1 MISSLTA
8 SVNGLVTLASTAIN
22 ERDTQKL
29 AATRAELTQK
39 VIEVQSKVLSQVGM
53 ISDML
58 TEREELKER
67 IRELEQ
73 QLRYRESYR
82 LVSVGTGFCY
92 EFKQVADVTLQAQR
106 GQRLYSLQILW
117 AGGHVVIRHHLQL
130 QHGQQLANG
139 CHLLNFHS

>member
-92 EFKQVADVTLQAQR
+92 EFKQVADVTEGSEAEASHFVCQPCLDVRRQKVVLTFSR
-106 GQRLYSLQILW
+106 GRYDCSECK
-117 AGGHVVIRHHLQL
+117 ASVRV
-130 QHGQQLANG
+130 
-139 CHLLNFHS
+139 